1 MTAET
6 PAMISCALIG
16 GAPSTN
22 PHHPVNAA
30 DIVREGIAAARA
42 GAAVLHIHA
51 RTEHGLPSQRP
62 DVYRSIGEAIRAEVD
77 VILNYTTGGSPGM
90 SDDERLGSVHAG
102 PELASLDAGT
112 MNFGGDDDFVFVNT
126 PRFQKRAAQQMLELG
141 VKPEIECFDAGM
153 VMAGLELIEA
163 GLVARPPLFQLVLG
177 VRGGAP
183 ARMETLVHLV
193 GLLPDDAVWAAF
205 AVGRPHFQIMAGV
218 LGLGGHL
225 RTGMEDVAYVAAGER
240 ATSNAALVERAVAMC
255 QTVGRA
261 VASPAQARELLA
273 GRLLSQAA

>member
-1 MTAET
+1 
-6 PAMISCALIG
+6 
-16 GAPSTN
+16 
-22 PHHPVNAA
+22 
-30 DIVREGIAAARA
+30 
-42 GAAVLHIHA
+42 
-51 RTEHGLPSQRP
+51 
-62 DVYRSIGEAIRAEVD
+62 
-77 VILNYTTGGSPGM
+77 
-90 SDDERLGSVHAG
+90 
-102 PELASLDAGT
+102 
-112 MNFGGDDDFVFVNT
+112 
-126 PRFQKRAAQQMLELG
+126 
-141 VKPEIECFDAGM
+141 
-153 VMAGLELIEA
+153 
-163 GLVARPPLFQLVLG
+163 
-177 VRGGAP
+177 
-183 ARMETLVHLV
+183 METLVHLV